1 MTKHQQFVVVE
12 WRTLGWEL
20 LRTSA
25 VNFPAFW
32 RAEARAR
39 RIEGSGL
46 AIAQLIVQ
54 QHGGK
59 ITVSSQVGL
68 VAASRCCRLVLIFLD
83 DKENALL
90 KRKGEIDERLITISY
105 PYALSHEWCHWAYP
119 LRLAT

>member
-20 LRTSA
+20 LQNICF
-25 VNFPAFW
+25 NFPAFW

-39 RIEGSGL
+39 RIEGSGLGL

-68 VAASRCCRLVLIFLD
+68 VAARGVPAD
-83 DKENALL
+83 
-90 KRKGEIDERLITISY
+90 
-105 PYALSHEWCHWAYP
+105 
-119 LRLAT
+119 